1 LNDAENLAKVDFLTS
16 LPLQSSVAPMRRS
29 VVAHAY
35 IVTLTIAGRRVV
47 YLENAFQEISET
59 GLVGIDIISI
69 ASACVP

>member
-1 LNDAENLAKVDFLTS
+1 
-16 LPLQSSVAPMRRS
+16 